1 MKRTDSLVF
10 RLTAMVFV
18 LLFVTI
24 AVILVLVNSQ
34 MDAHFTQYLQMAPGR
49 GMGMGMGKHHMMRG
63 AAELQYIES
72 IHQSLLWVGLGMT
85 VISVA
90 VSYIVVQKLVRPLL
104 ALTDAVRHVQEGKF
118 GQTVSVERND
128 EVGIL
133 AKTFNEMSM
142 ELEKNET
149 MRRHLFASVA
159 HELRTPLAIIQGN
172 LEGMIDDVIPANKKM
187 FLSMEDEVLRLGR
200 LVQDL
205 NDLSLAEIDK
215 LVLHKES
222 ADINVLLERAVN
234 MLQPLC
240 DEKELSVQLELSP
253 DLPHIYIDVDRINQV
268 IYNILN
274 NAIRYINR
282 GDTICVTTKQTVKDG
297 KDYVLMVIADTGNGI
312 SPDDLPHIFQYFY
325 RGEKSRSR
333 KSGGSGIGLALA
345 QQFVLC
351 HDGYIDVESAQGKGT
366 TFFVYLPIGSL

>member
-10 RLTAMVFV
+10 RLTAMVFI
-18 LLFVTI
+18 LLAVTI
-24 AVILVLVNSQ
+24 AVILFLVNSQ
-34 MDAHFTQYLQMAPGR
+34 MDTHFTQYLQMAPRR
-49 GMGMGMGKHHMMRG
+49 GMGMGMGHHMMRG
-63 AAELQYIES
+63 AAELQYVES
-72 IHQSLLWVGLGMT
+72 IHRSLLWVGLGMT
-85 VISVA
+85 VISVG

-104 ALTDAVRHVQEGKF
+104 SLTEAVRSVQEGKF
-118 GQTVSVERND
+118 GQTVPVERMD

-133 AKTFNEMSM
+133 AKTFNDMST
-142 ELEKNET
+142 ELEQNET

-215 LVLHKES
+215 LVLHKER
-222 ADINVLLERAVN
+222 ADINILLERAVS

-240 DEKELSVQLELSP
+240 DEKELTVRLHLCPELSNVS
-253 DLPHIYIDVDRINQV
+253 IDVDRINQV
-268 IYNILN
+268 VYNILN

-282 GDTICVTTKQTVKDG
+282 GDTIAVTTERAVKEG
-297 KDYVLMVIADTGNGI
+297 KEYVLVSIADTGNGI
-312 SPDDLPHIFQYFY
+312 SPEDLPHIFRYFY

-345 QQFVLC
+345 KQFVVSHGGLL
-351 HDGYIDVESAQGKGT
+351 DVESEVGKGT
-366 TFFVYLPIGSL
+366 TFYIYLPLG

>member
-10 RLTAMVFV
+10 RLTAMVFI
-18 LLFVTI
+18 LLAVTI
-24 AVILVLVNSQ
+24 AVILFLVNSQ
-34 MDAHFTQYLQMAPGR
+34 MDTHFTQYLQMVPRR
-49 GMGMGMGKHHMMRG
+49 GMGMGHHMMRG
-63 AAELQYIES
+63 AAELQYVES
-72 IHQSLLWVGLGMT
+72 IHRSLLWVGLGMT
-85 VISVA
+85 VISVG

-104 ALTDAVRHVQEGKF
+104 SLTEAVRSVQEGKF
-118 GQTVSVERND
+118 GQTVPVERMD

-133 AKTFNEMSM
+133 AKTFNDMST
-142 ELEKNET
+142 ELEQNET

-215 LVLHKES
+215 LVLHKER
-222 ADINVLLERAVN
+222 ADINILLERAVS

-240 DEKELSVQLELSP
+240 DEKELTVRLHLCPELPNVS
-253 DLPHIYIDVDRINQV
+253 IDVDRINQV
-268 IYNILN
+268 VYNILN

-282 GDTICVTTKQTVKDG
+282 GDTIAVTTERAVKEG
-297 KDYVLMVIADTGNGI
+297 KEYVLVSIADTGNGI
-312 SPDDLPHIFQYFY
+312 SPEDLPHIFQYFY

-345 QQFVLC
+345 KQFVVSHGGLL
-351 HDGYIDVESAQGKGT
+351 DVESEVGKGT
-366 TFFVYLPIGSL
+366 TFYIYLPLG

>member
-18 LLFVTI
+18 LLAVTI
-24 AVILVLVNSQ
+24 AVILFLVNSQ
-34 MDAHFTQYLQMAPGR
+34 MDTHFTQYLQMAPRR
-49 GMGMGMGKHHMMRG
+49 GMGMGHHMMRG
-63 AAELQYIES
+63 AAELQYVES
-72 IHQSLLWVGLGMT
+72 IHRSLLWVGLGMT
-85 VISVA
+85 VISVG

-104 ALTDAVRHVQEGKF
+104 SLTEAVRSVQKGKF
-118 GQTVSVERND
+118 GQTVPVERMD

-133 AKTFNEMSM
+133 AKTFNDMST

-172 LEGMIDDVIPANKKM
+172 LEGVIDDVIPVNKKM

-215 LVLHKES
+215 LVLHKER
-222 ADINVLLERAVN
+222 ADINILLERAVS

-240 DEKELSVQLELSP
+240 DEKELTVRLHLCPELPNVS
-253 DLPHIYIDVDRINQV
+253 IDVDRINQV
-268 IYNILN
+268 VYNILN

-282 GDTICVTTKQTVKDG
+282 GDTISLTTERAVKEG
-297 KDYVLMVIADTGNGI
+297 KDYLVVSIADTGNGI
-312 SPDDLPHIFQYFY
+312 SPEDLPHIFQYFY

-345 QQFVLC
+345 KQFVVSHGGLLE
-351 HDGYIDVESAQGKGT
+351 VESEVGKGT
-366 TFFVYLPIGSL
+366 TFYMYLPLG